1 MPKELETPQLALA
14 WIRGALEEMCEFP
27 VAPEFVTYSYR
38 LDRKTIEFLS
48 ERIITEKVR
57 MRRPYLNLRHG
68 DTVRELIF
76 QMQTDG
82 SF

>member
-1 MPKELETPQLALA
+1 MPKDLKTPQLALE
-14 WIRGALEEMCEFP
+14 WIRGTLEEMTEFP
-27 VAPEFVTYSYR
+27 VAPHFVTYGYR
-38 LDRKTIEFLS
+38 LDRKTIEYLS
-48 ERIITEKVR
+48 ERIVTEKVR
-57 MRRPYLNLRHG
+57 LRRPYVNLRHG